1 MATQPQC
8 TSNSALNVSYQ
19 FSCCQE
25 QNILKRTIIY
35 SWHRNYSHCTNRLTY
50 VKIIT
55 SKETSLLYWLNLV
68 GLPNDVVSMSNYTY
82 SVDVRMT
89 GECRIERTQIETVTP
104 YDMYPAPAWRDEE
117 KPLKVS
123 VFIYDVSGAIQ
134 AEYLQSTILEC
145 YHYAILLNCCLQ

>member
-1 MATQPQC
+1 
-8 TSNSALNVSYQ
+8 
-19 FSCCQE
+19 
-25 QNILKRTIIY
+25 
-35 SWHRNYSHCTNRLTY
+35 
-50 VKIIT
+50 
-55 SKETSLLYWLNLV
+55 
-68 GLPNDVVSMSNYTY
+68 
-82 SVDVRMT
+82 MT